1 MHMWMDGWD
10 WLWMTL
16 MIGFWLVVVGA
27 VVFVAVRMSQ
37 TGSRTSAA
45 SAFNRRSSSQRTRS
59 ATSRSR
65 SS

>member
-27 VVFVAVRMSQ
+27 VVFVAVRV
-37 TGSRTSAA
+37 A
-45 SAFNRRSSSQRTRS
+45 QRPPTRPRGES
-59 ATSRSR
+59 
-65 SS
+65 